1 LNADRA
7 PQLKAI
13 VGPPRDM
20 ITASE
25 PGPHHYARTMKATII
40 LIIILAATVLL
51 LACRSRALTSQT
63 RDSQVPPQK
72 SPPQKGPSQES
83 PPQKNS
89 GDAGRSLRLMMLT
102 MSPKEVDISPSA
114 EFPRVYGILMDWPLD
129 EVTATVFSASDGA
142 ASLYTTSTFGIIGGQ
157 NHESVRTAAKKFVKA
172 ADPFYDTATPT
183 TEYPYPASD
192 RVRFYLLTFD
202 GVRVIDTDLA
212 AINNRTGKYAK
223 LFGLAQDV
231 LTELRQV
238 PEKIE

>member
-1 LNADRA
+1 
-7 PQLKAI
+7 
-13 VGPPRDM
+13 
-20 ITASE
+20 
-25 PGPHHYARTMKATII
+25 
-40 LIIILAATVLL
+40 
-51 LACRSRALTSQT
+51 
-63 RDSQVPPQK
+63 
-72 SPPQKGPSQES
+72 
-83 PPQKNS
+83 
-89 GDAGRSLRLMMLT
+89 MMLK
-102 MSPKEVDISPSA
+102 MSPEEVGISPSA
-114 EFPRVYGILMDWPLD
+114 EFPRVYGILMDWPLT
-129 EVTATVFSASDGA
+129 EATATVFSTSDGA

-183 TEYPYPASD
+183 KEYPYPASD

-238 PEKIE
+238 SEKVE

>member
-1 LNADRA
+1 
-7 PQLKAI
+7 
-13 VGPPRDM
+13 
-20 ITASE
+20 
-25 PGPHHYARTMKATII
+25 
-40 LIIILAATVLL
+40 
-51 LACRSRALTSQT
+51 
-63 RDSQVPPQK
+63 
-72 SPPQKGPSQES
+72 
-83 PPQKNS
+83 
-89 GDAGRSLRLMMLT
+89 MMLT

-129 EVTATVFSASDGA
+129 DVTATVFSASDGA

-212 AINNRTGKYAK
+212 AINNRTSKYAK
-223 LFGLAQDV
+223 LFGLGQDV